1 MLNEILSSLEL
12 SFIKGIGSITFKNLI
27 TKFKTSEN
35 IFNTDF
41 DQLKEN
47 FGENLANL
55 IVNRDKALREKALK
69 EYEKAVKHNVQIIP
83 FSSENYP
90 KLLKEIPDPPIVLYV
105 KGNLNS
111 LENSLSVV
119 GTRKYSNYGLYI
131 VNSIVKELAKNG
143 VAIVSG
149 LASGIDT
156 LAHRITLR
164 ENGYT
169 IAVLGNGIDIVY
181 PYENKKLYEEI
192 SEKGCIISEFPF
204 GTKPSQYTFP
214 NRNRIIAGLT
224 YGTFVVEAPEKSGS
238 LITANYANN
247 YGRLVFTVP
256 ANINLS
262 SAKGNNLLIKDGA
275 ILITTFEDFKEY
287 LPALNFKKK
296 NFKEVL
302 DLTEEEKFI
311 LQIIGPDKVYID
323 KIIDWVEG
331 KFDVYTV
338 LNEMVLKGI
347 LSEEFGFYYRS

>member
-1 MLNEILSSLEL
+1 MNEILSSLEI
-12 SFIKGIGSITFKNLI
+12 SFIKGIGNITFKNLI
-27 TKFKTSEN
+27 LKFKTSEN
-35 IFNTDF
+35 ILNTDF
-41 DQLKEN
+41 NQLKEN
-47 FGENLANL
+47 FGENVANL
-55 IVNRDKALREKALK
+55 IVNRDKSLRERALK
-69 EYEKAVKHNVQIIP
+69 EYEKALKYNIRIIS

-105 KGNLNS
+105 KGNLSNS
-111 LENSLSVV
+111 DNSLSVV
-119 GTRKYSNYGLYI
+119 GTRKYSNYGLY
-131 VNSIVKELAKNG
+131 VANSIVKELANNG

-156 LAHRITLR
+156 LAHRITLK

-224 YGTFVVEAPEKSGS
+224 YGTFVVEAPAKSGS
-238 LITANYANN
+238 LITANYAND

-262 SAKGNNLLIKDGA
+262 TATGNNLLIKDGA
-275 ILITTFEDFKEY
+275 IPITNFEDFKDH
-287 LPALNFKKK
+287 LPFLNFKKE
-296 NFKEVL
+296 NFEEVL

-311 LQIIGPDKVYID
+311 LQIIGSDKVYID
-323 KIIDWVEG
+323 KIIESVDG
-331 KFDVYTV
+331 KFDVFTV
-338 LNEMVLKGI
+338 LNEMVIKGI

>member
-1 MLNEILSSLEL
+1 MNEILSSLEI
-12 SFIKGIGSITFKNLI
+12 SFIKGIGNITFKNLI
-27 TKFKTSEN
+27 LKFKTSEN
-35 IFNTDF
+35 ILNTDF
-41 DQLKEN
+41 NQLKEN
-47 FGENLANL
+47 FGENIANL
-55 IVNRDKALREKALK
+55 IVNRDKSLRERALK
-69 EYEKAVKHNVQIIP
+69 EYEKALKYNIRIIS

-105 KGNLNS
+105 KGNLSNS
-111 LENSLSVV
+111 DNSLSVV
-119 GTRKYSNYGLYI
+119 GTRKYSNYGLY
-131 VNSIVKELAKNG
+131 VANSIVKELANNG

-156 LAHRITLR
+156 LAHRITLK

-224 YGTFVVEAPEKSGS
+224 YGTFVVEAPAKSGS
-238 LITANYANN
+238 LITANYAND

-262 SAKGNNLLIKDGA
+262 TATGNNLLIKDGA
-275 ILITTFEDFKEY
+275 IPITNFEDFKDH
-287 LPALNFKKK
+287 LPFLNFKKE
-296 NFKEVL
+296 NFEEVL

-311 LQIIGPDKVYID
+311 LQIIGSDKVYID
-323 KIIDWVEG
+323 KIIESVDG
-331 KFDVYTV
+331 KFDVFTV
-338 LNEMVLKGI
+338 LNEMVIKGI

>member
-1 MLNEILSSLEL
+1 LNEILSSLEI
-12 SFIKGIGSITFKNLI
+12 SFIKGIGNITFKNLI
-27 TKFKTSEN
+27 LKFKTSEN
-35 IFNTDF
+35 ILNTDF
-41 DQLKEN
+41 NQLKEN
-47 FGENLANL
+47 FGENIANL
-55 IVNRDKALREKALK
+55 IVNRDKSLREIALK
-69 EYEKAVKHNVQIIP
+69 EYEKALKYNIRIIP

-90 KLLKEIPDPPIVLYV
+90 KLLKEIPDPPILLYV
-105 KGNLNS
+105 KGNLNNS
-111 LENSLSVV
+111 DNSLSVV
-119 GTRKYSNYGLYI
+119 GTRKYSNYGLY
-131 VNSIVKELAKNG
+131 VANSIVKELAKNG

-156 LAHRITLR
+156 LAHRITLK

-224 YGTFVVEAPEKSGS
+224 YGTFVVEAPAKSGS
-238 LITANYANN
+238 LITANYAND

-262 SAKGNNLLIKDGA
+262 TATGNNLLIKDGA
-275 ILITTFEDFKEY
+275 IPITNFEDFKDH
-287 LPALNFKKK
+287 LPFLNFKKE
-296 NFKEVL
+296 NFEKVL

-311 LQIIGPDKVYID
+311 LQIIGSDKVYID
-323 KIIDWVEG
+323 KIIESVDG
-331 KFDVYTV
+331 KFDVFTV
-338 LNEMVLKGI
+338 LNEMVIKGI

>member
-1 MLNEILSSLEL
+1 MKEILSSLEI
-12 SFIKGIGSITFKNLI
+12 SFIKGIGNITFKNLI
-27 TKFKTSEN
+27 LKFKTSEN
-35 IFNTDF
+35 ILNADFN
-41 DQLKEN
+41 QIKEN
-47 FGENLANL
+47 FGENVANL
-55 IVNRDKALREKALK
+55 IVNRDKSLRERALK
-69 EYEKAVKHNVQIIP
+69 EYEKALKYNIRIIP

-105 KGNLNS
+105 KGNLNN
-111 LENSLSVV
+111 LDNSLSVV
-119 GTRKYSNYGLYI
+119 GTRKYSSYGLYI
-131 VNSIVKELAKNG
+131 ANSIVKELAKNG
-143 VAIVSG
+143 VTIVSG

-156 LAHRITLR
+156 LAHRITLK

-214 NRNRIIAGLT
+214 IRNRIIAGLT
-224 YGTFVVEAPEKSGS
+224 YGTFVIEAPEKSGS

-262 SAKGNNLLIKDGA
+262 SATGNNLLIKDGA
-275 ILITTFEDFKEY
+275 IPITSFEDFKDH
-287 LPALNFKKK
+287 LPFLNFKKE
-296 NFKEVL
+296 NFEEVL

-311 LQIIGPDKVYID
+311 LQVIGSDKVYID
-323 KIIDWVEG
+323 KIIELVDG
-331 KFDVYTV
+331 KFDVFTV
-338 LNEMVLKGI
+338 LNEMVIKGI